1 MARRGLSAGMSGREK
16 ALGGAVLALYL
27 AVLPYVS
34 GPALDLLERLLGTR
48 LGESVRNAIYYY
60 VVFALVVIVFWGYL
74 GRTTRA
80 FLDRPGGVLASAGL
94 GLVAFYGLNEIC
106 GRLLGLV
113 LEGQVNL
120 NDEAI
125 VGRMVDAPRTTIL
138 IVVVLAP
145 VVEETLFR
153 GYVFGNLRE
162 VHRGLA
168 YLVSCLL
175 FALLHVWQ
183 FGSAMVIFLA
193 ALKGVSEDLY
203 ETASI
208 HGAGKW
214 TQFSKIT
221 VPLITPVIFYNLIT
235 QLCQAFQE
243 FNGPFLVTKG
253 GPNGA
258 TTLISILIY
267 NNAFLR
273 HKMGMASAQAWVL
286 FVIVCALTAVAFVSQ
301 KKWVYYSDE
310 DGR

>member
-145 VVEETLFR
+145 VVEEILMR
-153 GYVFGNLRE
+153 GFVLDGLR
-162 VHRGLA
+162 GSCGAAAAL
-168 YLVSCLL
+168 LVSSLMFAVLHFNMVQTLSALVCGLGLGLL
-175 FALLHVWQ
+175 YLKT
-183 FGSAMVIFLA
+183 GSVFCCILA
-193 ALKGVSEDLY
+193 
-203 ETASI
+203 
-208 HGAGKW
+208 HGG
-214 TQFSKIT
+214 
-221 VPLITPVIFYNLIT
+221 YNL
-235 QLCQAFQE
+235 LSYLAE
-243 FNGPFLVTKG
+243 
-253 GPNGA
+253 
-258 TTLISILIY
+258 ILPRR
-267 NNAFLR
+267 NL
-273 HKMGMASAQAWVL
+273 
-286 FVIVCALTAVAFVSQ
+286 
-301 KKWVYYSDE
+301 
-310 DGR
+310 

>member
-1 MARRGLSAGMSGREK
+1 MARRRTGTDMTRTEII
-16 ALGGAVLALYL
+16 LGGAALALYL

-145 VVEETLFR
+145 VVEGTLFR
-153 GYVFGNLRE
+153 GDVFGNLRE

-183 FGSAMVIFLA
+183 FAAARGDLTYLLLMVQYLVPGLVLAWAYEHSGTLWASA
-193 ALKGVSEDLY
+193 ALHAAANAL
-203 ETASI
+203 SI
-208 HGAGKW
+208 W
-214 TQFSKIT
+214 TM
-221 VPLITPVIFYNLIT
+221 
-235 QLCQAFQE
+235 
-243 FNGPFLVTKG
+243 
-253 GPNGA
+253 
-258 TTLISILIY
+258 
-267 NNAFLR
+267 
-273 HKMGMASAQAWVL
+273 MG
-286 FVIVCALTAVAFVSQ
+286 
-301 KKWVYYSDE
+301 
-310 DGR
+310 

>member
-1 MARRGLSAGMSGREK
+1 MARRRTGTDMTRTEII
-16 ALGGAVLALYL
+16 LGGAALALYL
-27 AVLPYVS
+27 VVLPLTAEPLFD
-34 GPALDLLERLLGTR
+34 GIERLFALS
-48 LGESVRNAIYYY
+48 LGEDVRDAAYYY
-60 VVFALVVIVFWGYL
+60 ILFALTAAALWGYF

-80 FLDRPGGVLASAGL
+80 FFDHAWRTLGNVGL

-183 FGSAMVIFLA
+183 FAAARGDLTYLLLMVQYLVPGAVMAWTYERSGSLWGSVLLHGVVNGLA
-193 ALKGVSEDLY
+193 V
-203 ETASI
+203 
-208 HGAGKW
+208 
-214 TQFSKIT
+214 
-221 VPLITPVIFYNLIT
+221 V
-235 QLCQAFQE
+235 
-243 FNGPFLVTKG
+243 
-253 GPNGA
+253 
-258 TTLISILIY
+258 
-267 NNAFLR
+267 R
-273 HKMGMASAQAWVL
+273 VL
-286 FVIVCALTAVAFVSQ
+286 
-301 KKWVYYSDE
+301 
-310 DGR
+310 

>member
-106 GRLLGLV
+106 GRLLGLA

-183 FGSAMVIFLA
+183 FAAARGDLTYLLLMVQYLVPGAVMAWTYERSGSLWGSVLLHGVVNGLA
-193 ALKGVSEDLY
+193 V
-203 ETASI
+203 
-208 HGAGKW
+208 
-214 TQFSKIT
+214 
-221 VPLITPVIFYNLIT
+221 V
-235 QLCQAFQE
+235 
-243 FNGPFLVTKG
+243 
-253 GPNGA
+253 
-258 TTLISILIY
+258 
-267 NNAFLR
+267 R
-273 HKMGMASAQAWVL
+273 VL
-286 FVIVCALTAVAFVSQ
+286 
-301 KKWVYYSDE
+301 
-310 DGR
+310 